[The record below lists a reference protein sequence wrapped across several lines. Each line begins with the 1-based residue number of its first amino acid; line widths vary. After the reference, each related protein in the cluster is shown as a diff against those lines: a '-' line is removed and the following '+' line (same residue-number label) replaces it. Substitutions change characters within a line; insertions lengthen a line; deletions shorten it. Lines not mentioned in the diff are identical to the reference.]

1 MGRHKLKSVS
11 RYVSKNGCEWNSN
24 PCPHQPE
31 SYSGI
36 EVAAI
41 LKRRTALTTQP
52 LQLCVDSGM

>member
-1 MGRHKLKSVS
+1 MSAKIAA
-11 RYVSKNGCEWNSN
+11 NGN

-31 SYSGI
+31 TYSDI

-52 LQLCVDSGM
+52 SQLYVDSGM